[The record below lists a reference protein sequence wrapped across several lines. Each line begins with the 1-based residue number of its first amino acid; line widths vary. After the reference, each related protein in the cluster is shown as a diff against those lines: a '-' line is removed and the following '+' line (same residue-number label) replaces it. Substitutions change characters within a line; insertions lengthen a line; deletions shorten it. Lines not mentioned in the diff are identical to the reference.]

1 MWRLG
6 ILNAGRLEATES
18 AWDAFREG
26 LASLGYREHDNVVF
40 EFRSAEGQVRRLPAL
55 ADELAALRVD
65 VIVAVSPP
73 AIRAAKASTT
83 TIPIVFPLGSDPV
96 RTGLVASLQR
106 PGGNA
111 TGVAT
116 MSHELSGARVE
127 ILREVAPSLQ
137 RIGFLFDPDNVGVE
151 LQLAATIGVAA
162 AHGIGVTIL
171 AVRGAVDLERVFES
185 ADLDEVQAIT
195 IASDA
200 MILSYRKETANLA
213 LRHRLLSVAPFR
225 SYAEAGCLVAF
236 GPSIL
241 EMYRRAATYVDRILN
256 GASPADLPVEQP
268 TKFELFI
275 NMKTAK
281 ALGLTIPPP
290 LVARADLLIE

>member
-1 MWRLG
+1 
-6 ILNAGRLEATES
+6 
-18 AWDAFREG
+18 
-26 LASLGYREHDNVVF
+26 
-40 EFRSAEGQVRRLPAL
+40 
-55 ADELAALRVD
+55 
-65 VIVAVSPP
+65 
-73 AIRAAKASTT
+73 
-83 TIPIVFPLGSDPV
+83 
-96 RTGLVASLQR
+96 
-106 PGGNA
+106 
-111 TGVAT
+111 

-127 ILREVAPSLQ
+127 ILREVVPSLQ

-241 EMYRRAATYVDRILN
+241 RCTAARR
-256 GASPADLPVEQP
+256 P
-268 TKFELFI
+268 TS
-275 NMKTAK
+275 T
-281 ALGLTIPPP
+281 GSST
-290 LVARADLLIE
+290 ARARLTFRSNSPRSSSSSST